1 MKIVLTGSSSGIGLA
16 IKNKLQTEHEI
27 ICLDITDGYDIGDLS
42 IVKHILDADVFIN
55 NAYCKVNP
63 EAQCKLFEM
72 VHEDWRQYNNKHI
85 INMGSLSKY
94 YDLEV
99 FKFPEYS
106 SAKKKLS
113 EVHCKALVD
122 VRKNILTHICPGY
135 TDTPMVKN
143 FSVPK
148 MDVEVVADAVKYCIK
163 MGQLGIEIADLTLCQ
178 IKDFGEPPRE
188 RQ

>member
-42 IVKHILDADVFIN
+42 IVKYILDADVFIN

-94 YDLEV
+94 YDPEV
-99 FKFPEYS
+99 LTFAAYTQ
-106 SAKKKLS
+106 AKKALNTS
-113 EVHCKALVD
+113 HSAALVGE
-122 VRKNILTHICPGY
+122 RKNILTQICPGY
-135 TDTPMVKN
+135 TDTDLIKD
-143 FSVPK
+143 FDVPK
-148 MDVEVVADAVKYCIK
+148 MQVDVVADAVDYCIK

>member
-94 YDLEV
+94 YDPEV
-99 FKFPEYS
+99 LKFASYTQ
-106 SAKKKLS
+106 AKKELNTS
-113 EVHCKALVD
+113 HAKALIED
-122 VRKNILTHICPGY
+122 RKNILTQICPGY
-135 TDTPMVKN
+135 TDTDLIKDFN
-143 FSVPK
+143 VPK
-148 MDVEVVADAVKYCIK
+148 MDVEVIADAVEYCIN
-163 MGQLGIEIADLTLCQ
+163 MGKLGIEIADLTLCQ
-178 IKDFGEPPRE
+178 IKDYGSLPSE
-188 RQ
+188 R